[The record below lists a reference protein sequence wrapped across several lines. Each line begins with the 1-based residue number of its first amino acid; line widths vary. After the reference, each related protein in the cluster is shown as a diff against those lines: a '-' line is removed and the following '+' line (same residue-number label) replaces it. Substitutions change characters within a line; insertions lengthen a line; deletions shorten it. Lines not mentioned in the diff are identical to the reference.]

1 MALAGDPQEQKT
13 FRRPTTRRYL
23 PILTNLPNHAF
34 RDTNKF
40 VQPSQII
47 IVTHKSSLHSTIIH
61 SYTILYTPYYLCSF
75 NDSLYRLFVRVKRH
89 CYYSPLHQAYTYINQ
104 LQPTPTKRDPGFTY
118 FTFVIV
124 IIFYPAYTSFAVQ
137 YHPHSKTTPLLLIL
151 RTTPFFSL
159 YVSQYIK
166 VKLR

>member
-1 MALAGDPQEQKT
+1 MRQVPLLWRLRVIHKKQKT
-13 FRRPTTRRYL
+13 SRRPTTRRYL

-89 CYYSPLHQAYTYINQ
+89 CYYRP
-104 LQPTPTKRDPGFTY
+104 
-118 FTFVIV
+118 
-124 IIFYPAYTSFAVQ
+124 
-137 YHPHSKTTPLLLIL
+137 
-151 RTTPFFSL
+151 
-159 YVSQYIK
+159 YIK
-166 VKLR
+166 HTRTSTNFSPHQLSETQDSHISHS